1 MGFTTS
7 LGLDYQ
13 SLTYL
18 ITRNNIGV
26 KLVTLDTGRLFPE
39 TYSLLDRTRAKYGL
53 DIKSY
58 FPDTLSLE
66 EFVNEQGMNS
76 IYNSLDCRKACCK
89 IRKIDP
95 LKRALKGSVV
105 WVNG

>member
-1 MGFTTS
+1 MTSQTLPINIDVDPIIALKQLYEKHPEQVVFTTS

-66 EFVNEQGMNS
+66 
-76 IYNSLDCRKACCK
+76 
-89 IRKIDP
+89 
-95 LKRALKGSVV
+95 
-105 WVNG
+105 